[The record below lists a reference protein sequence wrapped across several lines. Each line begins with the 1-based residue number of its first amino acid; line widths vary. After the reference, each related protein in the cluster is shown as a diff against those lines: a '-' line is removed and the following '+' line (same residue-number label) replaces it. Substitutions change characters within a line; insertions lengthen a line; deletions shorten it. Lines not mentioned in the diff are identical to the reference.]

1 MAAVGTRTSPRA
13 KRDGDG
19 ELLLRS
25 DDTAL
30 DPAVEKANAVTPGSL
45 ARKKVNPTLDLGPT
59 LDFGGFTNLELL
71 GSSLAWEVG
80 CFEKTLAQ
88 YNERGDDYWSY
99 LREKMPQKDLKDV
112 KDRITRMEDDVR
124 AIESGLVPLS
134 DFEDDSDYV
143 TAEMALDLYK
153 RPKPRLRV
161 PWTEEEHRL
170 FLLGLNRFG
179 KGDWKSISRD
189 FVITRTP
196 TQVASHGQ
204 KYFKRMEELR
214 TRVQEQLDMK
224 GADDEKFERADSGTM
239 AEKENASEA
248 TAEKDDDVREMCSQ
262 RRLDLYTGQNIDEA
276 VDFYLVCRNLMGL
289 GAIFAQKDFEK
300 KNPGAEYS
308 PPEYYEIPE
317 DALLANIS
325 YGLGHNLRK
334 GLYMFTPTSP
344 NIARWIR
351 AILTR
356 DLELLASRYGAPLV
370 RDKDKPVWRFNRSA
384 MSKFLSGL
392 REDMTKPEIEKL
404 EEHERVGKA
413 KWEPKKGEICMVET
427 SAFFAA
433 ETLTNQIS
441 FGSSRPQSR
450 SEDIVNIIKEKVKY
464 IPVCFEDTDPQP
476 FSAVRFY
483 WDGIWPVT
491 HFMPSSLRK
500 FSESEYRQSR
510 NELSSMWSEHRTM
523 LGKANGKHSRK
534 DTELDITLRLLLEN
548 FGMMRMHYE
557 RSIEAD
563 VRASNRK
570 DKRGIRH
577 ASQTMSQDIENG
589 TKPWLISEHENIEKG
604 LDKLGDDA
612 SFEIL
617 SKDFVRTR
625 TAVEISDYCR
635 EHLPSAY
642 DDIVGKRKRKA
653 RRVSFSDDIETKTD
667 NPIRRRRSSFSD

>member
-1 MAAVGTRTSPRA
+1 
-13 KRDGDG
+13 
-19 ELLLRS
+19 
-25 DDTAL
+25 
-30 DPAVEKANAVTPGSL
+30 
-45 ARKKVNPTLDLGPT
+45 
-59 LDFGGFTNLELL
+59 
-71 GSSLAWEVG
+71 
-80 CFEKTLAQ
+80 
-88 YNERGDDYWSY
+88 
-99 LREKMPQKDLKDV
+99 
-112 KDRITRMEDDVR
+112 
-124 AIESGLVPLS
+124 
-134 DFEDDSDYV
+134 
-143 TAEMALDLYK
+143 
-153 RPKPRLRV
+153 
-161 PWTEEEHRL
+161 
-170 FLLGLNRFG
+170 
-179 KGDWKSISRD
+179 
-189 FVITRTP
+189 
-196 TQVASHGQ
+196 
-204 KYFKRMEELR
+204 MEELR

-224 GADDEKFERADSGTM
+224 GADDAKFERADSGTM
-239 AEKENASEA
+239 VEKENASEA

-262 RRLDLYTGQNIDEA
+262 RRLDLYTGQNIDEV

-300 KNPGAEYS
+300 KNPDAEYS

-351 AILTR
+351 SILTR

-392 REDMTKPEIEKL
+392 REDMTTPEREKL

-413 KWEPKKGEICMVET
+413 KWEPKEGEICMVET
-427 SAFFAA
+427 GALFAKC
-433 ETLTNQIS
+433 ESLKNCPVKLVKI
-441 FGSSRPQSR
+441 F
-450 SEDIVNIIKEKVKY
+450 KEKVKY
-464 IPVCFEDTDPQP
+464 IPVRFTDDCREGYPEE
-476 FSAVRFY
+476 SLWTDYETCVDFY
-483 WDGIWPVT
+483 WDGGFNHGVT
-491 HFMPSSLRK
+491 VMQSSLRK

-510 NELSSMWSEHRTM
+510 DELLNW
-523 LGKANGKHSRK
+523 RK
-534 DTELDITLRLLLEN
+534 DELDHWQWGSNIKHHMLEN
-548 FGMMRMHYE
+548 FGIMRMHHE
-557 RSIEAD
+557 SSIEAD
-563 VRASNRK
+563 IRASRRK

-617 SKDFVRTR
+617 SKDFVPTR

-642 DDIVGKRKRKA
+642 DDIVKRKRKA
-653 RRVSFSDDIETKTD
+653 RRVSFSDDIETTD
-667 NPIRRRRSSFSD
+667 KPIRRRRSSFSD

>member
-1 MAAVGTRTSPRA
+1 MAAVGTRTSPRT
-13 KRDGDG
+13 KRDGGG

-30 DPAVEKANAVTPGSL
+30 DPAVAKKANADTLGSL
-45 ARKKVNPTLDLGPT
+45 ARKVNPTLDLGPM
-59 LDFGGFTNLELL
+59 LDFGYRGVDAGFTNLGLL
-71 GSSLAWEVG
+71 GNGDSMSW
-80 CFEKTLAQ
+80 TLAQ
-88 YNERGDDYWSY
+88 YNELGDDYWSR
-99 LREKMPQKDLKDV
+99 LAEKMPQKDLKDV
-112 KDRITRMEDDVR
+112 KERFTKLEDDVR
-124 AIESGLVPLS
+124 VIESGLVPLAN
-134 DFEDDSDYV
+134 FEDDSDYV
-143 TAEMALDLYK
+143 TAEMMALDSYK

-189 FVITRTP
+189 FVVTRTP

-204 KYFKRMEELR
+204 KYFKRLEELR

-224 GADDEKFERADSGTM
+224 GANDEKFERADSGTM
-239 AEKENASEA
+239 VEKENASEA

-262 RRLDLYTGQNIDEA
+262 RRLDLYTGQNIDEV

-300 KNPGAEYS
+300 KNPDAEYS

-351 AILTR
+351 SILTR
-356 DLELLASRYGAPLV
+356 DLELLASRYGAPFV

-413 KWEPKKGEICMVET
+413 IWEPKKGEICMVDT
-427 SAFFAA
+427 GGFFAA
-433 ETLTNQIS
+433 APH
-441 FGSSRPQSR
+441 SSSV
-450 SEDIVNIIKEKVKY
+450 DIVNIIKEKVKY
-464 IPVCFEDTDPQP
+464 IPVCVKDTDPQP
-476 FSAVRFY
+476 FSAVCFY
-483 WDGIWPVT
+483 WDGIWPVS
-491 HFMPSSLRK
+491 HFTPSSLRK

-523 LGKANGKHSRK
+523 LGKANGKHSMK
-534 DTELDITLRLLLEN
+534 DTELDVTLRSLLEN
-548 FGMMRMHYE
+548 FGMMRMRYE
-557 RSIEAD
+557 QSIEAD
-563 VRASNRK
+563 VRASKRK
-570 DKRGIRH
+570 DKRDIRH
-577 ASQTMSQDIENG
+577 ASQTMSEDIENG
-589 TKPWLISEHENIEKG
+589 TKPWLISEHENIGKG
-604 LDKLGDDA
+604 LDKLGDAA

-617 SKDFVRTR
+617 SKDFVPTR

-635 EHLPSAY
+635 EHLPSVY

-653 RRVSFSDDIETKTD
+653 RRVSFSDDIETTTD
-667 NPIRRRRSSFSD
+667 KPIRRRRSSFSD

>member
-1 MAAVGTRTSPRA
+1 MKG
-13 KRDGDG
+13 
-19 ELLLRS
+19 
-25 DDTAL
+25 DTA
-30 DPAVEKANAVTPGSL
+30 
-45 ARKKVNPTLDLGPT
+45 
-59 LDFGGFTNLELL
+59 
-71 GSSLAWEVG
+71 
-80 CFEKTLAQ
+80 
-88 YNERGDDYWSY
+88 
-99 LREKMPQKDLKDV
+99 
-112 KDRITRMEDDVR
+112 
-124 AIESGLVPLS
+124 
-134 DFEDDSDYV
+134 
-143 TAEMALDLYK
+143 
-153 RPKPRLRV
+153 
-161 PWTEEEHRL
+161 
-170 FLLGLNRFG
+170 
-179 KGDWKSISRD
+179 
-189 FVITRTP
+189 
-196 TQVASHGQ
+196 
-204 KYFKRMEELR
+204 
-214 TRVQEQLDMK
+214 
-224 GADDEKFERADSGTM
+224 DEKFERADSGTM

-262 RRLDLYTGQNIDEA
+262 RRLDLYTGQNIDEV

-300 KNPGAEYS
+300 KNPDAEYS

-351 AILTR
+351 SILTR

-413 KWEPKKGEICMVET
+413 KWEPKKGEICMAET
-427 SAFFAA
+427 IAFFANNW
-433 ETLTNQIS
+433 TLQKEC
-441 FGSSRPQSR
+441 PCD
-450 SEDIVNIIKEKVKY
+450 EDAVKIIKEKVKY
-464 IPVCFEDTDPQP
+464 VPVCVFDEEDHE
-476 FSAVRFY
+476 FSVSFFWKSDRHCA
-483 WDGIWPVT
+483 IVT
-491 HFMPSSLRK
+491 RNSLRK

-510 NELSSMWSEHRTM
+510 DELLNMVEDEWNRVGRPQPLKSLNLH
-523 LGKANGKHSRK
+523 N
-534 DTELDITLRLLLEN
+534 DIGHMLEN
-548 FGMMRMHYE
+548 FGMMRMHHE

-563 VRASNRK
+563 IRASRRK

-577 ASQTMSQDIENG
+577 ASQTMSEDIENG

-617 SKDFVRTR
+617 SKDFVPTR

-653 RRVSFSDDIETKTD
+653 RRVSFSDDIETNTD
-667 NPIRRRRSSFSD
+667 KPIRRRRSSFSD